1 MWKPNGAD
9 EGVILLKACLVGV
22 TVLLIFLLSG
32 NTLFS
37 QTGPPDSLRIRVD
50 TLLMR
55 TDTTLADSTLAGS
68 RSDTIRND
76 TTRTGDDM
84 LDAPVDYQAKDSII
98 FDVEGQMVFL
108 YGGAEVYYKD
118 ITLKSDYIEMDLEKR
133 EVFARGLP
141 DSTGQIAGKPVF
153 SEGQETFES
162 STLTYNFDS
171 KKGLITGIIS
181 QQEGGYLHSERTK
194 READGTIN
202 IARGKYTTCD
212 AEDPHFYLALT
223 KAKVIPEDKIVSGPA
238 YMVLEDIPLPL
249 ILPFGFFPN
258 QQTRAS
264 GILIPEWGEERNRGF
279 FLRNGGYY
287 FALGQYFD
295 LAVTGDVY
303 SNGTWGLRATS
314 NYRVRYRF
322 NGNLSLRYYK
332 NVSGDLDLGTY
343 SANQDYNI
351 IWSHRQDAKANPT
364 STFSAQVNMS
374 SSSYD
379 RNHSYQTP
387 GDYLTSTKQ
396 SSISY
401 SKRWEGTPFN
411 FTGSFTHSQNSANKS
426 VNLNFPKMNLNM
438 NRIYPFRGLSKTGAS
453 KWYSNIEL
461 SYSSR
466 FENRINTYDSLLF
479 TPEVFDEM
487 DMGFQHQIPLSAN
500 FKLFRNFNISP
511 RIQYTGNIYT
521 RSKRLRWDPDYID
534 PETGINKP
542 MVIQDTVYGFQYAH
556 SYLPS
561 ISMSFNPK
569 IYGLFQF
576 KNPESKVVAIR
587 HVMSPTLGF
596 SFVPDM
602 TGLVPNY
609 YDTVQVDTLGN
620 TRVYSYYENGIYG
633 TPSLNGRSGSINFS
647 LNNNIEMK
655 LRSASDTT
663 EEMRKIKLL
672 DNLRFSTSYNIYADS
687 LKLAPISFSGY
698 TSILEGRFRLNFS
711 GSLDPYA
718 LNPDGRRINTF
729 ELKQS
734 GKPVRLT
741 RFNAGLDFRLSSKQ
755 KPGSAIDETSRQR
768 GISDMPMSM
777 SQMGEEEEEEVDII
791 QAMEE
796 SYSEYVDFSIPWDL
810 SIRYN
815 FNYSKPQ
822 FESNITQTLNFSGN
836 VRLTNKWR
844 IGVTSGWDFERN
856 TLTYTSVN
864 IFRDLHCWEMRLS
877 WIPIG
882 YHQSYTF
889 SINAKASI
897 LRDLKYER
905 RKSWYDN

>member
-1 MWKPNGAD
+1 LAHCRKWTENRFGD
-9 EGVILLKACLVGV
+9 RGVY
-22 TVLLIFLLSG
+22 LSG
-32 NTLFS
+32 LLAWMIIVLVFQSTGLSAFS
-37 QTGPPDSLRIRVD
+37 QTGPPDSLRIRED
-50 TLLMR
+50 TLNIQN
-55 TDTTLADSTLAGS
+55 DTAIADTSLA
-68 RSDTIRND
+68 D
-76 TTRTGDDM
+76 TTRADESM
-84 LDAPVDYQAKDSII
+84 LDAPVDYHAKDSII
-98 FDVEGQMVFL
+98 FDVTGQMVYL
-108 YGGAEVYYKD
+108 YGDAEVLYQD
-118 ITLKSDYIEMDLEKR
+118 ITLKSEYIEMDLEKR
-133 EVFARGLP
+133 EVFAKGLP

-162 STLTYNFDS
+162 NTLTYNFSS
-171 KKGLITGIIS
+171 KKGLITGIVS
-181 QQEGGYLHSERTK
+181 QQEGGYLHSELTK
-194 READGTIN
+194 READGSIN

-212 AEDPHFYLALT
+212 DEDPHFYLALT

-258 QQTRAS
+258 QQTRTS

-295 LAVTGDVY
+295 LAVTGDIY
-303 SNGTWGLRATS
+303 SNGTWGIRATN

-332 NVSGDLDLGTY
+332 NVAGDLDLGTY
-343 SANQDYNI
+343 TANRDYNI

-387 GDYLTSTKQ
+387 GDYLTNTKQ

-411 FTGSFTHSQNSANKS
+411 FSGSFTHSQNSTNKS
-426 VNLNFPKMNLNM
+426 VNLNFPKMTFNM
-438 NRIYPFRGLSKTGAS
+438 NRIYPFRGLSKSGAS

-461 SYSSR
+461 SYTSR
-466 FENRINTYDSLLF
+466 FENRINTFDSLLF
-479 TPEVFDEM
+479 TPEVFKDM

-511 RIQYTGNIYT
+511 RVQYTGTIYPQ
-521 RSKRLRWDPDYID
+521 SKRLRWDPDYVD
-534 PETGINKP
+534 PETGVPDPK
-542 MVIQDTVYGFQYAH
+542 VIQDTVYGIQYAH
-556 SYLPS
+556 SYLPA

-576 KNPESKVVAIR
+576 KNPEAKVVAIR

-602 TGLVPNY
+602 KGLVPNY
-609 YDTVQVDTLGN
+609 YDTVQIDTLGN
-620 TRVYSYYENGIYG
+620 TRVYSYFENGIYG

-647 LNNNIEMK
+647 LNNNVEMK

-672 DNLRFSTSYNIYADS
+672 DNLRFSTSYNIFADS
-687 LKLAPISFSGY
+687 LNLAPVSFSGY
-698 TSILEGRFRLNFS
+698 TSILEGKFRLNFS

-718 LNPDGRRINTF
+718 LNEDGRRINTF
-729 ELKQS
+729 EIRQS
-734 GKPVRLT
+734 GKPLRLT

-755 KPGSAIDETSRQR
+755 KPGAEPMEASQDR
-768 GISDMPMSM
+768 GISDMPMTM
-777 SQMGEEEEEEVDII
+777 SQLGQEEEEVDII
-791 QAMEE
+791 QAMEAT
-796 SYSEYVDFSIPWDL
+796 YSEYVDFSIPWDL

-822 FESNITQTLNFSGN
+822 FESTITQTLNFSGN
-836 VRLTNKWR
+836 IRLTDKWR
-844 IGVTSGWDFERN
+844 VGVTSGWDFERN

-882 YHQSYTF
+882 YHQSYNF